1 MIKLLPYYL
10 IQIDAIESW
19 LDDQAKKGL
28 FLTEFAR
35 PGVMHFEKGEPR
47 TVRYRI
53 DVKRDIG
60 TYGEKERIADYQEF
74 GWRYVCELAADMD
87 VYRCDDPDAPEL
99 NTDEETL
106 HEVLDKKLRSR
117 YVWNAALL
125 CTTPLWL
132 ILSLRRYSYGY
143 STGIYDQLLSGFF
156 WLYVF
161 VGLMTLTC
169 LITLITYIASAA
181 ATRKRRLLKRT
192 YHSPVEMRR
201 WRTVQLSTFILPALA
216 LVIFL
221 ATAIGMNQPYKRIP
235 VDEFPAPTVSEVF
248 SDVTAE
254 TQWATDA
261 PQLLCSHI
269 YLRQEGPNVTDPE
282 TGDLVGSW
290 YYNADIYRLAWR
302 WLANGYA
309 QEQARAYGLREI
321 TVPGWTHAWY
331 SADNAV
337 WGGQTLIL
345 QNGREVWEIGC
356 DHEESLLD
364 ALDLFAR

>member
-10 IQIDAIESW
+10 YQIDAIESW

-28 FLTEFAR
+28 FLTDVR
-35 PGVMHFEKGEPR
+35 SRLTMGFEKGEPR
-47 TVRYRI
+47 PVRYRI
-53 DVKRDIG
+53 DVKQNPG
-60 TYGEKERIADYQEF
+60 TYGEKERVADYKEL
-74 GWRYVCELAADMD
+74 GWEYVCELAGDLD
-87 VYRCDDPDAPEL
+87 IYRCDDPTVPEL

-106 HEVLDKKLRSR
+106 HEVLDKKLKSR
-117 YVWNAALL
+117 YVCNGALL
-125 CTTPLWL
+125 CLLPLWL
-132 ILSLRRYSYGY
+132 ILILRRYSYVY
-143 STGIYDQLLSGFF
+143 STGIYDQLLSGFL

-169 LITLITYIASAA
+169 LITLVTYIASAA

-221 ATAIGMNQPYKRIP
+221 ATAIGMNQPYNRIP
-235 VDEFPAPTVSEVF
+235 VEEFPAPIVSEVF
-248 SDVTAE
+248 PDVTAE

-261 PQLLCSHI
+261 PQLLRSHI
-269 YLRQEGPNVTDPE
+269 YLRQEGPDVTDPE
-282 TGDLVGSW
+282 TGYLVGSW

-309 QEQARAYGLREI
+309 QEQAQAYGLREI
-321 TVPGWTHAWY
+321 TVTGWEHAWY
-331 SADNAV
+331 GADNAV
-337 WGGQTLIL
+337 WDGQTLIL
-345 QNGREVWEIGC
+345 QNGKEVWEISC
-356 DHEESLLD
+356 DREESLLD

>member
-1 MIKLLPYYL
+1 MIKLLPYYVY
-10 IQIDAIESW
+10 QVDAIESW
-19 LDDQAKKGL
+19 LDDQARQGL
-28 FLTEFAR
+28 FLTDVR
-35 PGVMHFEKGEPR
+35 SRLTMDFEKGDPNP
-47 TVRYRI
+47 VRYRI
-53 DVKRDIG
+53 DVKQNPG
-60 TYGEKERIADYQEF
+60 TYGEKERIADYREL
-74 GWRYVCELAADMD
+74 GWEYVCELAGDLD
-87 VYRCDDPDAPEL
+87 IYRCDDPDAPEL

-106 HEVLDKKLRSR
+106 HEVLDKKLKSR
-117 YVWNAALL
+117 YVWNGALL
-125 CTTPLWL
+125 CLLPLWL
-132 ILSLRRYSYGY
+132 ILILRRYSYVY
-143 STGIYDQLLSGFF
+143 STGIYDQLLSGFL

-169 LITLITYIASAA
+169 LIILVTYIANAA

-221 ATAIGMNQPYKRIP
+221 ATAIGMNQPYNRIP
-235 VDEFPAPTVSEVF
+235 VEEFPAPIVSEVF
-248 SDVTAE
+248 PDVTAE

-261 PQLLCSHI
+261 PQLLRSHI
-269 YLRQEGPNVTDPE
+269 YLRQEGPDVTDPE
-282 TGDLVGSW
+282 TGYLVGSW

-309 QEQARAYGLREI
+309 QEQAQAYRLREI
-321 TVPGWTHAWY
+321 TVTGWEHAWY
-331 SADNAV
+331 GADNAV

-345 QNGREVWEIGC
+345 QNGREVWELGC
-356 DHEESLLD
+356 DREESLLD